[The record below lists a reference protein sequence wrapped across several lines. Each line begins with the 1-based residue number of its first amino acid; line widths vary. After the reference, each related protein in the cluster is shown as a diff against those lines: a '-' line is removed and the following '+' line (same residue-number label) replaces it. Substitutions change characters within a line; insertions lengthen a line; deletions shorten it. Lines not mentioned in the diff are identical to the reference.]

1 MATPVTGLR
10 DRTEDTTRRPDLTY
24 GPPVRRPALL
34 VVPLALALLG
44 SSALADPGD
53 GGDLGP
59 FRRTTPRGSLERD
72 TGGLI
77 VGIPSGRAWGIES
90 DLVPLDGAAVVTLVL
105 AVDDPE
111 ISEAFVRVAYYARA
125 DARSRQLATRD
136 SPYVRVGED
145 RRITV
150 ELAPPP
156 GAIAYRVRVLGRLVA
171 GAVLSRIDAIHV
183 HPDPTPADRGRARP
197 SLTRLEPDYW

>member
-1 MATPVTGLR
+1 MATPVTGR
-10 DRTEDTTRRPDLTY
+10 GGRTEDTTRTGDPGT
-24 GPPVRRPALL
+24 VRAMRRAALVL
-34 VVPLALALLG
+34 VPLALAMLG

-59 FRRTTPRGSLERD
+59 FRRTTPRGSLDRD
-72 TGGLI
+72 TGGLVI
-77 VGIPSGRAWGIES
+77 GIPSGRAWGIES
-90 DLVPLDGAAVVTLVL
+90 DLVPLVGPGAVTLVL
-105 AVDDPE
+105 AVDDPD
-111 ISEAFVRVAYYARA
+111 ISEAFVRIAYYARA

-145 RRITV
+145 RRVSV
-150 ELAPPP
+150 ELVPPP

-183 HPDPTPADRGRARP
+183 RLDPTAADRGRARP